1 MSEFIVQFKSFRQ
14 ISPDDWEN
22 YTPTLKI
29 TEETRIRE
37 VYDWYKKQVTN
48 DKMELKLIEL

>member
-1 MSEFIVQFKSFRQ
+1 MKEFIVQFKSFRQ

-29 TEETRIRE
+29 TEETRIGE